1 METTVLMRLV
11 VSISKFDSLEDLIS
25 IVKAAGRQLVAAQP
39 KGLFDARFLIS
50 IYKYTSNGSHRTYRW
65 KCGAPDIA
73 IDSRGMECG
82 CG

>member
-1 METTVLMRLV
+1 METTVLMRLI

-39 KGLFDARFLIS
+39 KGLFRAQFLINRY
-50 IYKYTSNGSHRTYRW
+50 IISNGSPRTYRW

-82 CG
+82 